1 MSIEFYFS
9 AQHGENRVIAK
20 MDKESRVYEEFYKMK
35 SGLKGSM

>member
-1 MSIEFYFS
+1 MSIEFYFPHS
-9 AQHGENRVIAK
+9 MDDRVIAK